1 MAALRRVRVAS
12 VVSSR
17 YPDGFRPLSWDERR
31 DGIDVIRTTEGAE
44 LRLRSDGGQSAPKA
58 GWEIVLSDGDAH
70 AGYRWTL
77 YGIAQPNAP
86 KAHPA

>member
-1 MAALRRVRVAS
+1 MSALRRVRVAS
-12 VVSSR
+12 VISSR

-31 DGIDVIRTTEGAE
+31 AGIDVIRTSEGKE
-44 LRLRSDGGQSAPKA
+44 LRLQSDGGQSAPKV

-77 YGIAQPNAP
+77 YGIAPSTAAKGQHA
-86 KAHPA
+86 